1 MKPGTHSHTS
11 LPLFTVQ
18 VALFSQAREQ
28 TGGDVT
34 VVSGDDVSGDD
45 VRGDD
50 VRGDDV
56 VKLSSSVSS
65 LATSRRSNGEI
76 LLNASFVPYN

>member
-34 VVSGDDVSGDD
+34 VVSGDD